1 MTDGI
6 VVLLL
11 RLLLLLDF
19 ADDAPAFDLRFEPE
33 HGRLVVEREYIL
45 GFDGASK
52 RGEIELNKKIVNF
65 LSFIVHNMILRR
77 KIKLEETSTWWNAES
92 RLENR
97 FSFDNQFKILKISTK
112 KETKVDLLILINK
125 LKRKRRRIGN

>member
-1 MTDGI
+1 
-6 VVLLL
+6 
-11 RLLLLLDF
+11 
-19 ADDAPAFDLRFEPE
+19 
-33 HGRLVVEREYIL
+33 
-45 GFDGASK
+45 
-52 RGEIELNKKIVNF
+52 
-65 LSFIVHNMILRR
+65 MILRR
-77 KIKLEETSTWWNAES
+77 KIKLEVTSTWWNAES